1 MPLVIFSILFGLAIN
16 HIGEEQKAVITNFF
30 RAVSEAML
38 KIVDWVLFI
47 APIGIFCVV
56 FPLASKMGGSLAGA
70 LGFYVLIWIIMSIV
84 CIIILYIITSVY
96 TKIPI
101 NKLMRGFAQP
111 QFVALGT
118 QSSVATLPAMVEA
131 AEKKLGIQ
139 PRVVN
144 IVLPLSVAVF
154 KAGTTAVGVTYAF
167 FSAHIMHI
175 DLSVFQLF
183 MIFLIS
189 LANGVG
195 GAGLPSG
202 ASFFAPTI
210 TLFMAAGLP
219 VEMIPI
225 LFAVDTIPDMM
236 VTVTNVSADMAAVT
250 IVAKNGQNNV
260 NSEASADEKF

>member
-1 MPLVIFSILFGLAIN
+1 
-16 HIGEEQKAVITNFF
+16 
-30 RAVSEAML
+30 
-38 KIVDWVLFI
+38 
-47 APIGIFCVV
+47 
-56 FPLASKMGGSLAGA
+56 
-70 LGFYVLIWIIMSIV
+70 
-84 CIIILYIITSVY
+84 
-96 TKIPI
+96 
-101 NKLMRGFAQP
+101 MRGFAQP